1 MPPPV
6 CNFSP
11 VTATSAGGNRP
22 AAGARQVTGHWAVV
36 SRSATARCGSGEAVT
51 LATRRGFQQR
61 LTPVKGRANRYEARE
76 KLEPVHERAAYFAAL
91 KGAVK
96 PVHRVAGVEAPRLVD
111 VSDGRSE
118 SGLMP
123 EGR

>member
-1 MPPPV
+1 MPTPV

-22 AAGARQVTGHWAVV
+22 AAGARQVTSHWAVV
-36 SRSATARCGSGEAVT
+36 SRSATARCGSGAVT

-61 LTPVKGRANRYEARE
+61 LTPVKERVYRYEAGE

-96 PVHRVAGVEAPRLVD
+96 PVHRVAGVEARRLVD
-111 VSDGRSE
+111 VSNGRSE